1 MTDSAAPTTPMS
13 GFQAVCSALDDAL
26 ARDPSVLLLGE
37 DIADP
42 GGGVFKTS
50 VGLSTKYGAHRVRA
64 TPISEQAI
72 VGAAIGA
79 AIAGMRPVAEIMLM
93 DFLAVCMDQLSNHA
107 AKLRYMSGGQTTVP
121 LTIRCAA
128 GAGMQ
133 FGAQHSEMLEA
144 WLTHIP
150 GLKVVVPSNPADA
163 KGLLTAAIFD
173 PDPCVV
179 VEQSLLYFGPPQ
191 PVPTGHHVVPLGRAA
206 TVRPGSD
213 ITLISYGRQVHDAVA
228 AAEQLA
234 QESIEA
240 EVIDL
245 RSLVPLDET
254 AILESVS
261 RTRHAVIVHEAVR
274 RNGFGAEL
282 SSLIT
287 ENLFDELGAPVQR
300 VAGANTPIPFAKVLE
315 DAFVPSR
322 EEIGSAVKATLAR
335 SRAASRARG

>member
-1 MTDSAAPTTPMS
+1 MSAETGDTAPMT
-13 GFQAVCSALDDAL
+13 GFQALGSALDDAL
-26 ARDPSVLLLGE
+26 GRDPSVLLLGE

-42 GGGVFKTS
+42 GGGVFMVTN
-50 VGLSTKYGAHRVRA
+50 GLSTKYGTDRVRA

-72 VGAAIGA
+72 MGAAIGA
-79 AIAGMRPVAEIMLM
+79 AVAGMRPVAEIMLM

-107 AKLRYMSGGQTTVP
+107 AKLRYMSGGQTGVP
-121 LTIRCAA
+121 LTVRCAA

-191 PVPTGHHVVPLGRAA
+191 PVPVGHHVVPLGQAA
-206 TVRPGSD
+206 IRRPGSD
-213 ITLISYGRQVHDAVA
+213 ITLISYGRQVHDAMA
-228 AAEQLA
+228 AAEVLA
-234 QESIEA
+234 EESVDA

-245 RSLVPLDET
+245 RSLVPLDEAT
-254 AILESVS
+254 ILESVG
-261 RTRHAVIVHEAVR
+261 RTRRAVVIHEAVR
-274 RNGFGAEL
+274 RNGFGAEVA
-282 SSLIT
+282 SIIH
-287 ENLFDELGAPVQR
+287 ENLFDELAAPVQR
-300 VAGANTPIPFAKVLE
+300 VGGANTPIPFAKELE
-315 DAFVPSR
+315 DAFVPGVDD
-322 EEIGSAVKATLAR
+322 ILAAAR
-335 SRAASRARG
+335 RCLRRAPDPVA

>member
-1 MTDSAAPTTPMS
+1 MTAQTQPML
-13 GFQAVCSALDDAL
+13 GFQAIGSALDDAL
-26 ARDPSVLLLGE
+26 GRDPSVLLLGE

-42 GGGVFKTS
+42 SGGVFKVS
-50 VGLSTKYGAHRVRA
+50 AGLSTKYGTHRVRA

-72 VGAAIGA
+72 VGAAVGA

-93 DFLAVCMDQLSNHA
+93 NFLAVCMDQLSNHA
-107 AKLRYMSGGQTTVP
+107 AKLRYMSGGQTGVP

-144 WLTHIP
+144 WLTHVP

-173 PDPCVV
+173 PDPVV
-179 VEQSLLYFGPPQ
+179 VIEQSLLYFGPPQ
-191 PVPTGHHVVPLGRAA
+191 PVPVVHHVVPLGSAA

-228 AAEQLA
+228 AAELLVGS
-234 QESIEA
+234 SIDA

-245 RSLVPLDET
+245 RSLVPLDEHT
-254 AILESVS
+254 VLESVG
-261 RTRHAVIVHEAVR
+261 RTRHAVVIHEAVR

-282 SSLIT
+282 AALIT

-300 VAGANTPIPFAKVLE
+300 VAGANTPVPFAKVLE
-315 DAFVPSR
+315 DAFVPSPDA
-322 EEIGSAVKATLAR
+322 IVAAAKHALSR
-335 SRAASRARG
+335 SRTSAAAKG

>member
-1 MTDSAAPTTPMS
+1 MTETVPML
-13 GFQAVCSALDDAL
+13 GFQAIGSALDDAL
-26 ARDPSVLLLGE
+26 SRDPSVFLLGE

-42 GGGVFKTS
+42 SGGVFKVS
-50 VGLSTKYGAHRVRA
+50 AGLSTKYGTDRVRA

-72 VGAAIGA
+72 VGAAVGA

-93 DFLAVCMDQLSNHA
+93 DFLAVCLDQIANHA

-163 KGLLTAAIFD
+163 KGLLTAAIMD
-173 PDPCVV
+173 PDPVIV
-179 VEQSLLYFGPPQ
+179 VEQSLLYFAPPQ
-191 PVPTGHHVVPLGRAA
+191 PVPVGHHVVPLGSAA

-213 ITLISYGRQVHDAVA
+213 ITLISYGRQVHTALA

-245 RSLVPLDET
+245 RSLVPLDEHT
-254 AILESVS
+254 VLESVG
-261 RTRHAVIVHEAVR
+261 RTRHAVVVHEAVR

-282 SSLIT
+282 AALIT
-287 ENLFDELGAPVQR
+287 EALFDELGAPVLR
-300 VAGANTPIPFAKVLE
+300 VAGADTPIPYAKILE
-315 DAFVPSR
+315 DAFVPGT
-322 EEIGSAVKATLAR
+322 EAVVSAAKNALAR
-335 SRAASRARG
+335 SRSGAGVNG

>member
-234 QESIEA
+234 QESIDA

-322 EEIGSAVKATLAR
+322 EAIVSAVKSTLAR
-335 SRAASRARG
+335 SRAASRAGG

>member
-1 MTDSAAPTTPMS
+1 MSQETTPML
-13 GFQAVCSALDDAL
+13 GFQAIGSALDDAL
-26 ARDPSVLLLGE
+26 GRDPSVFLLGE

-42 GGGVFKTS
+42 SGGVFKVS
-50 VGLSTKYGAHRVRA
+50 AGLSTKYGTDRVRA

-72 VGAAIGA
+72 MGAAVGAAV
-79 AIAGMRPVAEIMLM
+79 AGMRPVAEIMLM
-93 DFLAVCMDQLSNHA
+93 DFLAVCMDQVSNHA
-107 AKLRYMSGGQTTVP
+107 AKLRYMSGGQTGVP

-173 PDPCVV
+173 PDPVV
-179 VEQSLLYFGPPQ
+179 FVEQSLLYFAPPQ
-191 PVPTGHHVVPLGRAA
+191 PVPVGHHVVPLGSAA
-206 TVRPGSD
+206 TVRPGTD

-228 AAEQLA
+228 AAGQLA
-234 QESIEA
+234 EQGIDA

-245 RSLVPLDET
+245 RSLVPLDEKT
-254 AILESVS
+254 VLESVG
-261 RTRHAVIVHEAVR
+261 RTRHAVVIHEAVR

-282 SSLIT
+282 AALIT

-300 VAGANTPIPFAKVLE
+300 VTGPNTPIPFAKVLE
-315 DAFVPSR
+315 DAFVPSPDA
-322 EEIGSAVKATLAR
+322 IVAAAQDTLAR
-335 SRAASRARG
+335 SRVAVRNG

>member
-1 MTDSAAPTTPMS
+1 MDY
-13 GFQAVCSALDDAL
+13 ALGA
-26 ARDPSVLLLGE
+26 DPSVFLLGE

-42 GGGVFKTS
+42 SGGVFMVSK
-50 VGLSTKYGAHRVRA
+50 GLSTKYGAHRVRA

-79 AIAGMRPVAEIMLM
+79 AVAGMRPVAEIMLM
-93 DFLAVCMDQLSNHA
+93 DFLAVCMDQVSNHA

-173 PDPCVV
+173 PDPVVV

-191 PVPTGHHVVPLGRAA
+191 PVPVGRHVVPLGSAN
-206 TVRPGSD
+206 TLRPGND
-213 ITLISYGRQVHDAVA
+213 VTLISYGRQVHDAMA
-228 AAEQLA
+228 AAQRLEDEQ
-234 QESIEA
+234 SISA

-245 RSLVPLDET
+245 RSLVPLDEST
-254 AILESVS
+254 VLESVA
-261 RTRHAVIVHEAVR
+261 RTRHAVVIHEAVR

-282 SSLIT
+282 ASLIT

-315 DAFVPSR
+315 DAFLPSVDA
-322 EEIGSAVKATLAR
+322 IVTAAAAAVSR
-335 SRAASRARG
+335 SRTAPVKG

>member
-1 MTDSAAPTTPMS
+1 MSAITVETQPMT
-13 GFQAVCSALDDAL
+13 GFQALGSALDDAL
-26 ARDPSVLLLGE
+26 GRDPSVFLLGE

-42 GGGVFKTS
+42 GGGVFMVS
-50 VGLSTKYGAHRVRA
+50 RGLSTKYGRDRVRA

-72 VGAAIGA
+72 MGAAIGA
-79 AIAGMRPVAEIMLM
+79 AVAGMRPVAEIMLM

-121 LTIRCAA
+121 ITVRCAA

-163 KGLLTAAIFD
+163 KGLLTACIED

-191 PVPTGHHVVPLGRAA
+191 PVPVGRHYVPLGVAA
-206 TVRPGSD
+206 TLRPGSD
-213 ITLISYGRQVHDAVA
+213 ITLLSYGRQVHDAMA
-228 AAEQLA
+228 AAQRLA
-234 QESIEA
+234 EEGVQA

-245 RSLVPLDET
+245 RSLVPLDEET
-254 AILESVS
+254 ILESVG
-261 RTRHAVIVHEAVR
+261 RTRHAVVIHEAVR
-274 RNGFGAEL
+274 RSGFGAEL
-282 SSLIT
+282 AAFIG
-287 ENLFDELGAPVQR
+287 ERLFDELAAPVAR
-300 VAGANTPIPFAKVLE
+300 VTGANTPIPYAKALE
-315 DAFVPSR
+315 DAFVPTADAILVAAR
-322 EEIGSAVKATLAR
+322 ATLAR
-335 SRAASRARG
+335 SRTRIGG

>member
-1 MTDSAAPTTPMS
+1 MTDAAATAPMT
-13 GFQAVCSALDDAL
+13 GFQALGSALDDAL
-26 ARDPSVLLLGE
+26 GRDPSVLLLGE

-42 GGGVFKTS
+42 GGGVFMVTN
-50 VGLSTKYGAHRVRA
+50 GLSTKYGAHRVRA

-72 VGAAIGA
+72 MGAAIGA

-107 AKLRYMSGGQTTVP
+107 AKLRYMSGGQTAVP
-121 LTIRCAA
+121 LTVRCAA

-173 PDPCVV
+173 PDPVVV

-191 PVPTGHHVVPLGRAA
+191 PVPVGHHVVPLGKAA
-206 TVRPGSD
+206 VRRPGSD
-213 ITLISYGRQVHDAVA
+213 VTLISYGRQVHDCVAVA
-228 AAEQLA
+228 EELAAE
-234 QESIEA
+234 SIDV

-245 RSLVPLDET
+245 RSLVPLDEA
-254 AILESVS
+254 AILESVG
-261 RTRHAVIVHEAVR
+261 RTRRAVVVHEAVR

-282 SSLIT
+282 AALIH
-287 ENLFDELGAPVQR
+287 ENLFDQLAAPVQR
-300 VAGANTPIPFAKVLE
+300 VAGADTPIPFAKNLE
-315 DAFVPSR
+315 DAFVPGR
-322 EEIGSAVKATLAR
+322 DDIAAAVRRTLAP
-335 SRAASRARG
+335 ATAG